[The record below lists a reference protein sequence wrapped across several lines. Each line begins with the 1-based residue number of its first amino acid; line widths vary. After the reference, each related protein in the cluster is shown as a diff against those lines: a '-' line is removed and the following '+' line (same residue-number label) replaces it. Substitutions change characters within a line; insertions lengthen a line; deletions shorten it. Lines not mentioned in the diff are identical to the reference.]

1 MSYLGA
7 QFDFEVCVV
16 GFHIELVNCFSV
28 LFPVLFVIYAL
39 LVMFANI
46 FYSITIFRN
55 YS

>member
-28 LFPVLFVIYAL
+28 LFPVLFVIYAPSCHVCQYIL
-39 LVMFANI
+39 FYNNI
-46 FYSITIFRN
+46 
-55 YS
+55 